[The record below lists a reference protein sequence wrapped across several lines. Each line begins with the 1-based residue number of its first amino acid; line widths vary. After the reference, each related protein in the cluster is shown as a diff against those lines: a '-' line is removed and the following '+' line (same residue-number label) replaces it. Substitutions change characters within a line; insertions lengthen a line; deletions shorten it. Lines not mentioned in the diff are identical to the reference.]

1 MPLLPREEGEFD
13 RRDCPPP
20 KGGEADVDGNI
31 VLHMLHGLKKLSFVP
46 SVFVWNDFFFRAA
59 MCIVGANASEGF
71 LHRWSKEAANVDAAT
86 ALATFIF
93 VCTWT
98 GSIDMDGGCWWL
110 AQNDLF

>member
-1 MPLLPREEGEFD
+1 
-13 RRDCPPP
+13 
-20 KGGEADVDGNI
+20 
-31 VLHMLHGLKKLSFVP
+31 
-46 SVFVWNDFFFRAA
+46 
-59 MCIVGANASEGF
+59 MCIVGANASEGL